1 MAKNGKIAIPGTAIF
16 LAGGYLTAAIVLPV
30 LLPVVACAA
39 ALTACALVLTRR
51 AHPRLVRVLQAVA
64 LWLGAGFAGA
74 WMLGA
79 HPLAGLAWA
88 LTALFLLP
96 LPIIPW
102 LYARTHALPP
112 PTLEDGGP

>member
-1 MAKNGKIAIPGTAIF
+1 MAKNGKIAIPGTAVL
-16 LAGGYLTAAIVLPV
+16 LAGGYLAAAMVLPV
-30 LLPVVACAA
+30 LLPVVAGAA

-51 AHPRLVRVLQAVA
+51 VHRRLIQVLQAVA
-64 LWLGAGFAGA
+64 MWLGVGFAGA

-88 LTALFLLP
+88 LAALFLLP

-112 PTLEDGGP
+112 PTLQGGGQ